1 MALNEWRTQLCRDP
15 TCVTELVINAIR
27 ICVSRGASRC
37 PDSCNLTDE
46 NQHWKPAVSDNGRQ
60 NAADAVEMTR
70 GSGRDHRG
78 ALRQLDARM
87 EVASNS
93 GGTKA
98 SILWAISRLARLCG
112 LNKKGGG

>member
-1 MALNEWRTQLCRDP
+1 MQRPHVCHRAGDH
-15 TCVTELVINAIR
+15 
-27 ICVSRGASRC
+27 
-37 PDSCNLTDE
+37 
-46 NQHWKPAVSDNGRQ
+46 QHWKPAVSDNGRQ
-60 NAADAVEMTR
+60 NATDAVEMTR

-112 LNKKGGG
+112 LNREGGG